1 MLQWKPV
8 DADTSTV
15 TVTVAPGS
23 TVSSTLPSSSVNVW
37 VVLSSFVT
45 VTSVEPDTVIVSGS
59 NANPAIVMVVP
70 PPAEPVSVAPVVAPV
85 AAPVVPVVPPPS
97 SSLLHAAT
105 TSEST
110 KSPATSRPHLAF
122 LILHLRRRS
131 SGGHPSPRAP
141 KTLGSGPSASAGLL
155 LYF

>member
-1 MLQWKPV
+1 MQWKPV

-45 VTSVEPDTVIVSGS
+45 VTSVGPDTVIESGS

-70 PPAEPVSVAPVVAPV
+70 PPLEPVSAVVQ
-85 AAPVVPVVPPPS
+85 
-97 SSLLHAAT
+97 
-105 TSEST
+105 
-110 KSPATSRPHLAF
+110 
-122 LILHLRRRS
+122 I
-131 SGGHPSPRAP
+131 GRAHV
-141 KTLGSGPSASAGLL
+141 
-155 LYF
+155 